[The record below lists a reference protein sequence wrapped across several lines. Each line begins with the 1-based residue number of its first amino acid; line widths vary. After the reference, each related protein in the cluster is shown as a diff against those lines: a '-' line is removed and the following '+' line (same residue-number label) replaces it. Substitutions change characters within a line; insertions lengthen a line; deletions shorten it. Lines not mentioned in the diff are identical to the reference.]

1 VAIATDDDARR
12 RRMERMVRD
21 RQEVLALVAHD
32 LKVPLS
38 ALFIA
43 CNVLLRKAPAFDRRA
58 SRRFLEIISRSLNQM
73 DHLVAGLLD
82 TASLDSGHFS
92 IRREWHAF
100 AAIVQDALEVQAL
113 AASQKA
119 LVLETDPSD
128 EAMHIYCDRDR
139 ILQVLSNLLGNA
151 IKFTPQGGQIQ
162 VVWRRLAGELLVS
175 VIDTGCGIAP
185 AHITHV
191 FKRYWESSGKHQG
204 ARGTGLGLYI
214 CRGIVEAHGGRIWVE
229 SELGKGSRFSFTLPY
244 GKD

>member
-1 VAIATDDDARR
+1 
-12 RRMERMVRD
+12 M
-21 RQEVLALVAHD
+21 
-32 LKVPLS
+32 
-38 ALFIA
+38 
-43 CNVLLRKAPAFDRRA
+43 N
-58 SRRFLEIISRSLNQM
+58 
-73 DHLVAGLLD
+73 
-82 TASLDSGHFS
+82 
-92 IRREWHAF
+92 
-100 AAIVQDALEVQAL
+100 
-113 AASQKA
+113 
-119 LVLETDPSD
+119 
-128 EAMHIYCDRDR
+128 IYCDRDR

-244 GKD
+244 GRD